1 MKSITFFTHNV
12 YAMGGTVK
20 SISQLANV
28 LAEKGHKVEIISV
41 FKGASKPYFK
51 LHKSIKVRA
60 LTDYQLHFLNIKAIL
75 LDLDLLANYIAAL
88 SDILLIILSI
98 IYLLVICLFNTSIR
112 SKLTPITTIIVDIL
126 RPIVILVAASIIYMR
141 YFAHYVT
148 AITVH
153 LFFFMLLID

>member
-60 LTDYQLHFLNIKAIL
+60 LTDYQLHFLNIKAIFFNRIRKYTPFSRPKL
-75 LDLDLLANYIAAL
+75 ISQYEPGLYQFSHYIEKKMIQAIRNVSTDMLIGTRA
-88 SDILLIILSI
+88 SFNILI
-98 IYLLVICLFNTSIR
+98 
-112 SKLTPITTIIVDIL
+112 
-126 RPIVILVAASIIYMR
+126 
-141 YFAHYVT
+141 AHYGPQNVEK
-148 AITVH
+148 IG
-153 LFFFMLLID
+153 M